1 MLVQSILY
9 APNISKTICSYM
21 QEKQIFQTS
30 KKSRWITFQW
40 VTRLLIFTIIVATA
54 CVAYTLLSNHY
65 PSLPVIS
72 PTSTL
77 SRKQIEQ
84 IKKSNQYKDFKI
96 SKKELIK
103 IRRDQRIH
111 HLRNPNNKARINAGF
126 YVNWDPQ
133 SLTDLQDHIKQLDM
147 VVTES
152 FFIKNGADTLIDQVD
167 TDAMKVIKKHRKT
180 AIAMVSNFST
190 DHFDGNAIHKLLQD
204 QSLQDRF
211 IGNLIKSLK
220 SYGYQGVNIDF
231 EEIKETSD
239 APLTAFQKNLYTR
252 LHAENLIVSQDISP
266 DNDDYNLSALEKYN
280 DYIFVMAYDQHNTD
294 SNAGDISHQQWV
306 EEQLDK
312 ICEKISSDKVMLAL
326 ACYGYDWPE
335 GDVGKDITYQQA
347 IATANRFK
355 GKIKYDPVSA
365 NLNFKYTDES
375 AVAHQIYFTDAA
387 TNFNLIRK
395 ADDWGIA
402 GIAIWRMGAED
413 PRLWTFISKDLSM
426 DSVKKT
432 GIDLKKL
439 THIGLND
446 RIDYS
451 GEGEILDLVSTPKAG
466 KIDIELDTANYEIAD
481 QNYVVLPTKYSI
493 RRYGHAE
500 KKIVL
505 TFDDGPDPVYTPQ
518 ILDILQQEKVP
529 GSFFVVGIMAEQN
542 MGLILKEYNL
552 GHEIGNHTF
561 FHPDMSKV
569 GPERVNFELNATRKI
584 IESVTGHSTILFRP
598 PYNADAEPSTSA
610 EILPVM
616 QSRDQNYINIGESID
631 PQDWQPGITADQIFN
646 AVVKQQNLGNILLLH
661 DAGGNR
667 QSTVE
672 ALPRIIRYF
681 KSKGYEFATI
691 GQLIGKKREEL
702 MPKVQLSSNDFIS
715 SGDNLF
721 LRAFSYGT
729 LALNFIFIVAI
740 ILAMIR
746 SVFIAILAIRQKA
759 LSKKEAGL
767 LLKNPEMKVS
777 VIIPAYNEEVT
788 VLQTLKS
795 LMKTSYKNVE
805 FIFVDDGSKDR
816 TSELVKDN
824 FGDLPNI
831 KIFTKVNG
839 GKASALNFGI
849 AHATADF
856 VICIDA
862 DTQLKTDAIT
872 ELMRYFY
879 NEETAAVAGTVKVGN
894 KTNLITNWQSIEY
907 ITAQNM
913 DRRAFDILNT
923 ITVVPGAIGAF
934 RKKVI
939 QQVGG
944 FTTDTLAEDCD
955 LTMRILRA
963 GYDVRNCDRAIAFTE
978 APETVNMLLKQRFRW
993 SFGVMQSFWKNRN
1006 TLLNKKYGYFG
1017 MIGMPNILIYQI
1029 ILPLFSPLADF
1040 FMLLSIIT
1048 GLFSLSSVNSLN
1060 MEGISSLL
1068 SLHNGFGQVFFYYC
1082 IFILVDLLFA
1092 GIAFRMEKESY
1103 KKLIYLIPQRFY
1115 WRQLMYLVL
1124 FRSLRKALKGELEG
1138 WGALKRTGNVKE
1150 QQI

>member
-1 MLVQSILY
+1 M
-9 APNISKTICSYM
+9 P
-21 QEKQIFQTS
+21 EKQIFQTS
-30 KKSRWITFQW
+30 RKSRWITFKW
-40 VTRLLIFTIIVATA
+40 LTRLLIMTFAVATA
-54 CVAYTLLSNHY
+54 CVAYTLISNHY
-65 PSLPVIS
+65 PALPVIS
-72 PTSTL
+72 SPVTL
-77 SRKQIEQ
+77 SKKQVEQ
-84 IKKSNQYKDFKI
+84 IKKSKTYKDFKI
-96 SKKELIK
+96 SKKKLLK
-103 IRRDQRIH
+103 IRHDQLVHRLKH
-111 HLRNPNNKARINAGF
+111 PNNKARINAGF

-152 FFIKNGADTLIDQVD
+152 FFIKNGADTLIDKVD
-167 TDAMKVIKKHRKT
+167 ADAMKLIRKNRKI
-180 AIAMVSNFST
+180 AVAMVSNFNE

-204 QSLQDRF
+204 KALQNRF
-211 IGNLIKSLK
+211 IDNLIKSLTT
-220 SYGYQGVNIDF
+220 YGFQGVNIDF

-239 APLTAFQKNLYTR
+239 IPLTAFQKNLYEK
-252 LHAENLIVSQDISP
+252 LHARNLIVSQDISP
-266 DNDDYNLSALEKYN
+266 DNEDYNLDILEKYN
-280 DYIFVMAYDQHNTD
+280 DYIFVMAYDQHTED
-294 SNAGDISHQQWV
+294 SNAGDVSHQQWV

-312 ICEKISSDKVMLAL
+312 ICEKISADKVILAL
-326 ACYGYDWPE
+326 ACYGYDWPDSDI
-335 GDVGKDITYQQA
+335 GSTITYQQA
-347 IATANRFK
+347 IATANRYN
-355 GKIKYDPVSA
+355 GKVKYDPLSA
-365 NLNFKYTDES
+365 NLNYSYTDES
-375 AVAHQIYFTDAA
+375 SVNHRVFFTDAA

-402 GIAIWRMGAED
+402 GVALWRMGAED
-413 PRLWTFISKDLSM
+413 PRVWTFISKNLSI

-432 GIDLKKL
+432 GVDLKKL

-451 GEGEILDLVSTPKAG
+451 GDGEVLDLVSTPKAG
-466 KIDIELDTANYEIAD
+466 KIDIKLDTANYEITD
-481 QNYVVLPTKYSI
+481 QSYVVLPTKYSI

-518 ILDILQQEKVP
+518 ILDILQEEKVP

-542 MGLILKEYNL
+542 MGILLKEYNL

-561 FHPDMSKV
+561 FHPDMSKM
-569 GPERVNFELNATRKI
+569 GTERVRFELNATRKI

-598 PYNADAEPSTSA
+598 PFNADAEPTTSA

-616 QSRDQNYINIGESID
+616 QSREENYINIGESID
-631 PQDWQPGITADQIFN
+631 PQDWQPGITADQIFD
-646 AVVKQQNLGNILLLH
+646 AVVKQQDLGNILLLH

-667 QSTVE
+667 QATVE
-672 ALPRIIRYF
+672 ALPRIIKYF
-681 KSKGYEFATI
+681 KSKGHEFATI
-691 GQLIGKKREEL
+691 GQLIGKKRDAL
-702 MPKVQLSSNDFIS
+702 MPPVQVNSNDFIS

-721 LRAFSYGT
+721 LKAFSYGT
-729 LALNFIFIVAI
+729 LTLNFIFILAI
-740 ILAMIR
+740 ILAMLR
-746 SVFIAILAIRQKA
+746 SIFIAILAIRQKIG
-759 LSKKEAGL
+759 SKREQGL
-767 LLKNPEMKVS
+767 LLKDPDMKVS
-777 VIIPAYNEEVT
+777 IIIPAYNEEVT
-788 VLQTLKS
+788 VVNTLKS
-795 LMKTSYKNVE
+795 LLKTTYKNVE
-805 FIFVDDGSKDR
+805 FIFVDDGSRDR
-816 TSELVKDN
+816 TVELVMEN
-824 FGDLPNI
+824 FGKLENI
-831 KIFTKVNG
+831 KIFAKANG
-839 GKASALNFGI
+839 GKASALNYGI
-849 AHATADF
+849 AHSEADF

-879 NEETAAVAGTVKVGN
+879 DDETAAVAGTVKVGN

-913 DRRAFDILNT
+913 DRRAFDLLNT

-939 QQVGG
+939 QEVGG

-963 GYDVRNCDRAIAFTE
+963 GYDVRNCDRAIAYTE

-993 SFGVMQSFWKNRN
+993 SFGVMQSFWKNRK
-1006 TLLNKKYGYFG
+1006 TLFNKKYGYFG
-1017 MIGMPNILIYQI
+1017 MVGMPNILIYQI

-1060 MEGISSLL
+1060 LDGFASLL

-1092 GIAFRMEKESY
+1092 AIAFRMEKESF
-1103 KKLIYLIPQRFY
+1103 KKLIYIIPQRFY

-1124 FRSLRKALKGELEG
+1124 FRSIRKALKGELEG

-1150 QQI
+1150 QQL

>member
-1 MLVQSILY
+1 M
-9 APNISKTICSYM
+9 P
-21 QEKQIFQTS
+21 EKQIFQTS
-30 KKSRWITFQW
+30 GKSRWITFQW
-40 VTRLLIFTIIVATA
+40 VTRLLVFTFIVATA
-54 CVAYTLLSNHY
+54 CVAYTLISNHY
-65 PSLPVIS
+65 PALPIIS
-72 PTSTL
+72 SASTL
-77 SRKQIEQ
+77 SKKQIEQ
-84 IKKSNQYKDFKI
+84 IKKSTPYKEFKI
-96 SKKELIK
+96 SKKKLEK
-103 IRRDQRIH
+103 IRHDQQVHRLKH
-111 HLRNPNNKARINAGF
+111 PNNKARINAGF

-133 SLTDLQDHIKQLDM
+133 SLVDLQDHIKQLDM

-167 TDAMKVIKKHRKT
+167 DDAMKLIRKNKKT
-180 AIAMVSNFST
+180 AIAMVSNFSGDT
-190 DHFDGNAIHKLLQD
+190 FDGNAIHKLLQD
-204 QSLQDRF
+204 QSLQNRF
-211 IGNLIKSLK
+211 IDNLIKSLK
-220 SYGYQGVNIDF
+220 SYGFNGVNIDF

-239 APLTAFQKNLYTR
+239 APLAAFQKNLYEK
-252 LHAENLIVSQDISP
+252 LHAQKLIVSQDISP
-266 DNDDYNLSALEKYN
+266 DNDDYNLSMLEKYN
-280 DYIFVMAYDQHNTD
+280 DYIFVMAYDQHSEN
-294 SNAGDISHQQWV
+294 SNAGDVSHQQWV

-312 ICEKISSDKVMLAL
+312 ICAKISSDKVILAL
-326 ACYGYDWPE
+326 ACYGYDWPD
-335 GDVGKDITYQQA
+335 GDVGKTITYQQS
-347 IATANRFK
+347 IATANRYN
-355 GKIKYDPVSA
+355 GKVKYNPISA
-365 NLNFKYTDES
+365 NLNYSYTDES
-375 AVAHQIYFTDAA
+375 SVDHQVFFTDAA

-395 ADDWGIA
+395 ADDWGVA
-402 GIAIWRMGAED
+402 GVALWRMGAED
-413 PRLWTFISKDLSM
+413 PRVWTFISKDLSL

-432 GIDLKKL
+432 GVDLKRL

-451 GEGEILDLVSTPKAG
+451 GDGEILDLVSTPKAG
-466 KIDIELDTANYEIAD
+466 EIDVKLDTSNYEIAD
-481 QNYVVLPTKYSI
+481 QKYVVLPTKYSI

-518 ILDILQQEKVP
+518 ILDILQEEKVP

-542 MGLILKEYNL
+542 MGLLLREYNL

-561 FHPDMSKV
+561 FHPDMSKMGV
-569 GPERVNFELNATRKI
+569 ERVNFELNATRKI

-598 PYNADAEPSTSA
+598 PYNADAEPTTSA

-616 QSRDQNYINIGESID
+616 QSRKENYINIGESID
-631 PQDWQPGITADQIFN
+631 PEDWQPGITADEIFN

-667 QSTVE
+667 QATVE
-672 ALPRIIRYF
+672 ALPRIIKYF
-681 KSKGYEFATI
+681 KSKGYEFATV
-691 GQLIGKKREEL
+691 GQLIGKKRDQL
-702 MPKVQLSSNDFIS
+702 MPPVQLSSSDFIS
-715 SGDNLF
+715 SGDDLF
-721 LRAFSYGT
+721 LRTFSYGT
-729 LALNFIFIVAI
+729 LALNFIFIIAI
-740 ILAMIR
+740 ILAMLR
-746 SVFIAILAIRQKA
+746 SIFIAILAIRHKSLA
-759 LSKKEAGL
+759 KDEEEL

-777 VIIPAYNEEVT
+777 IIIPAYNEEVT
-788 VLQTLKS
+788 VVQTLRS
-795 LMKTSYKNVE
+795 LLKTTYKNVE

-816 TSELVKDN
+816 TVELVKEN
-824 FGDLPNI
+824 FGHLENI
-831 KIFTKVNG
+831 KIFAKPNG

-849 AHATADF
+849 GHSTADF

-879 NEETAAVAGTVKVGN
+879 EEETAAVAGTVKVGN

-913 DRRAFDILNT
+913 DRRAFDLLNT

-939 QQVGG
+939 LEVGG

-963 GYDVRNCDRAIAFTE
+963 GYAVRNCDRAIAYTE
-978 APETVNMLLKQRFRW
+978 APESVNMLLKQRFRW
-993 SFGVMQSFWKNRN
+993 SFGVMQSFWKNRK
-1006 TLLNKKYGYFG
+1006 TLFNKKYGYFG
-1017 MIGMPNILIYQI
+1017 MVGMPNILIYQI

-1040 FMLLSIIT
+1040 FMVLSMIT
-1048 GLFSLSSVNSLN
+1048 GLFSLSSAHSLN
-1060 MEGISSLL
+1060 MAGISSLL

-1092 GIAFRMEKESY
+1092 GIAFRMEKESFR
-1103 KKLIYLIPQRFY
+1103 KLIYIIPQRFY

-1124 FRSLRKALKGELEG
+1124 FRSIRKALKGELEG

-1150 QQI
+1150 QEV